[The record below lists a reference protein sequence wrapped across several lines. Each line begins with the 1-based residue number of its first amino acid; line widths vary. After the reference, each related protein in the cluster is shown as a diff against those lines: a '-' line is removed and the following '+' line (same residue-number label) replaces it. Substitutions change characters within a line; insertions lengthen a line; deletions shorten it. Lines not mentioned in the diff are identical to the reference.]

1 MNKDGILMQRLKLL
15 CMREKGRCFPY
26 HGVCVESR
34 TIDEA
39 LSKYSLK
46 NVDYN
51 WSSHHCFSNT
61 RLFNHDYELG
71 TQLVHPHDTKRIYM

>member
-51 WSSHHCFSNT
+51 
-61 RLFNHDYELG
+61 
-71 TQLVHPHDTKRIYM
+71 